1 MKIKKFIICLAIFAG
16 AAFVG
21 IGVARTYFPL
31 KYERAIEE
39 CAKECGILRS
49 HPQKTINTVLNALD
63 KSPLFTKSYIF
74 ADINGSR
81 RKYRCFSISKKA
93 EN

>member
-1 MKIKKFIICLAIFAG
+1 MKSNE
-16 AAFVG
+16 
-21 IGVARTYFPL
+21 VAYHMKRKMEQNERTTIWYGDIQL
-31 KYERAIEE
+31 IEE

-81 RKYRCFSISKKA
+81 RKYRVNA
-93 EN
+93 P